1 MEKDFLMMKKLN
13 VIVFIIIFFKKYNE
27 LKFQYLYV
35 LFYVDDI
42 LLFIIKYFVEIFRC
56 YYYIM

>member
-35 LFYVDDI
+35 LFYVDEI
-42 LLFIIKYFVEIFRC
+42 LLFIIKYFVKIFRC